1 MQHNSH
7 HKWFFLAAGVA
18 LGVAIGFPSGS
29 QKAKSS
35 TLEAAEA
42 AAKSSTSRSATSSL
56 VAEAD
61 KSKAARLE
69 HLRTMV
75 NLDPY
80 KGGREFAETIKASDV
95 PDLLEVFLQEAG
107 LEGIEYEQKKLLEKA
122 VALWVAEDV
131 DAALLWAG
139 NLSTL
144 KLQQFFQSMML
155 RDLAKTD
162 PFRALELA
170 SELQSQD
177 KDFPFTRVL
186 SAGIDALMKQPGK
199 EREIAEMMR
208 LAPSKDGGSSGSGQ
222 DFPEGFSFETLLNSM
237 AAMKKEGFEF
247 SYTPTGMLKSWAKLD
262 PEAAHAW
269 WIANGEVGFEEWSDV
284 YTSVADSMGHED
296 SARWLLEKFTE
307 GNQAQ
312 RQTMARALN
321 EVYPAPAARMVAAEN
336 MAKQLPP
343 DLANEFVDH
352 VLQDHFSSNRKEQ
365 VDGLSMLNW
374 YPTPQARA
382 DVLAKHLRHY
392 EIDEIFENIPEAQLA
407 PYGVTRQELEAA
419 FQRR

>member
-1 MQHNSH
+1 MQNSSH

-18 LGVAIGFPSGS
+18 LGVAIGFSSGS

-35 TLEAAEA
+35 ASEAAEA
-42 AAKSSTSRSATSSL
+42 EAKSSTSRSATSSL
-56 VAEAD
+56 VAEAE
-61 KSKAARLE
+61 KRKAARLE

-75 NLDPY
+75 NLDHY
-80 KGGREFAETIKASDV
+80 KGGREFADTIKASDV
-95 PDLLEVFLQEAG
+95 PDLLEVFLQDAG
-107 LEGIEYEQKKLLEKA
+107 LEGIEYDQEELLEKA

-131 DAALLWAG
+131 NAALAWAA
-139 NLSTL
+139 NLSTP
-144 KLQQFFQSMML
+144 KLQRYFQSMML
-155 RDLAKTD
+155 REFAKTN
-162 PFRALELA
+162 PFRAVELA
-170 SELQSQD
+170 KEIESQD
-177 KDFPFTRVL
+177 KDFMFSGVL
-186 SAGIDALMKQPGK
+186 SAGIDALIKLPGK

-208 LAPSKDGGSSGSGQ
+208 LAPSKNGGCSGSGQ
-222 DFPEGFSFETLLNSM
+222 DFPEGFSFETFLNSM

-284 YTSVADSMGHED
+284 YKSVADSMGHED

-407 PYGVTRQELEAA
+407 PYGVNRQELEAA
-419 FQRR
+419 FQRK